1 MDTSPTLGIGAIGD
15 GKVPHAILVGLPGVG
30 KSTVGRRVARIV
42 VREFLDFDEEIARRE
57 QMSVRRIFESRGES
71 YFRKLELDLTRS
83 LCGRDG
89 MILAPG
95 GGWISQ
101 PAAIELLEGTGRT
114 IYLRVTPEAV
124 FQRLRRISARP
135 LLAGKDPLATLR
147 ELYERRRELY
157 ESADYVVDA
166 EMLTKEDLVTEVA
179 RIAAAFERE

>member
-1 MDTSPTLGIGAIGD
+1 MDTSTTLGSGAIGD

-42 VREFLDFDEEIARRE
+42 AREFLDFDEEIARRAE
-57 QMSVRRIFESRGES
+57 MPIRQIFESRGES

-83 LCGRDG
+83 VRGRDG

-95 GGWISQ
+95 GGWICQ
-101 PAAIELLEGTGRT
+101 PAATELWGGTGRT

-124 FQRLRRISARP
+124 FRRLRRISERP
-135 LLAGKDPLATLR
+135 LLAGNDPLGKLR
-147 ELYERRRELY
+147 ELYEGRRELY

-166 EMLTKEDLVTEVA
+166 ETLTKEDLVTEVA
-179 RIAAAFERE
+179 RITAAFERE